1 LNLDD
6 PKSLRH
12 LSRFAQKGQIDM
24 AKRETQKYER
34 EMAALVGARDFIERR
49 LTALMP
55 TATRINGDPEGQMH
69 LSVVDQ
75 DSQRAAEV
83 TLEKF
88 ASAVDVFNVM
98 DVQMY
103 IHFRDEDQADEA
115 ISFYNRLPAKMA
127 KFKPA

>member
-1 LNLDD
+1 M
-6 PKSLRH
+6 
-12 LSRFAQKGQIDM
+12 SRFAQKGQNDM
-24 AKRETQKYER
+24 AKRDTKKYER
-34 EMAALVGARDFIERR
+34 EMAVLVGARDFIERR
-49 LTALMP
+49 LIALMP
-55 TATRINGDPEGQMH
+55 NGRRINGDPDGQMH

-88 ASAVDVFNVM
+88 GSGVDVFNVM

-103 IHFRDEDQADEA
+103 IHFKDEDQAREA
-115 ISFYNRLPAKMA
+115 IKFYNRLPAKMA